1 MNERKAE
8 LLFPSFTHSLFRP
21 LNTLDLLMLVPL
33 AWGAFNGYRKGLLVE
48 IVAVIA
54 FVVAMIVGFKFL
66 AFGIELLSPYISR
79 ELARKL
85 LPWLGFSVIFFP
97 TVMMIN
103 QMGFAIR
110 RSLKYSVLGTFDSVA
125 GATVGIFTWIFGIS
139 VILWLFSYMG
149 VKMPAQQTET
159 ALIYPYIRP
168 IAPKVMDK
176 AAVWVPKGLDAGKKW
191 RTEIVKSERVKE

>member
-1 MNERKAE
+1 MTLIA
-8 LLFPSFTHSLFRP
+8 FTLSLFHYLN
-21 LNTLDLLMLVPL
+21 LNTLDLLMLIPL

-48 IVAVIA
+48 VVAVIA

-79 ELARKL
+79 EIARKI

-97 TVMMIN
+97 TVIMIN

-125 GATVGIFTWIFGIS
+125 GALVGLFTWVFGIS

-149 VKMPAQQTET
+149 IKMPPRQVET
-159 ALIYPYIRP
+159 ALLYPYIRP
-168 IAPKVMDK
+168 IAPNVMNK
-176 AAVWVPKGLDAGKKW
+176 AAVWVPKGLEEGKKW
-191 RTEIVKSERVKE
+191 RAEKIMND

>member
-1 MNERKAE
+1 M
-8 LLFPSFTHSLFRP
+8 
-21 LNTLDLLMLVPL
+21 NTLDLLMLVPL

-79 ELARKL
+79 ELARKI
-85 LPWLGFSVIFFP
+85 LPWLGFSIIFFP
-97 TVMMIN
+97 TVVMIN

-125 GATVGIFTWIFGIS
+125 GATVGVFTWVFGIS

-149 VKMPAQQTET
+149 IKMPARQTET

-191 RTEIVKSERVKE
+191 RTEIVKSETMNE

>member
-1 MNERKAE
+1 MHRSFA
-8 LLFPSFTHSLFRP
+8 LSLFRSLTHSLFRS
-21 LNTLDLLMLVPL
+21 LNTLDLIMLIPL

-66 AFGIELLSPYISR
+66 AFGIDLLSPYISR
-79 ELARKL
+79 EVARKI
-85 LPWLGFSVIFFP
+85 LPWLGFSIIFFP
-97 TVMMIN
+97 TVYMIN

-110 RSLKYSVLGTFDSVA
+110 RSLKFSVLGTFDSVA
-125 GATVGIFTWIFGIS
+125 GAAVGLFTWVFGIS

-149 VKMPAQQTET
+149 VKIPARQLDG
-159 ALIYPYIRP
+159 AFLYPHIRP

-176 AAVWVPKGLDAGKKW
+176 AAVWVPQGIEAGKKW
-191 RTEIVKSERVKE
+191 RASNERR

>member
-1 MNERKAE
+1 
-8 LLFPSFTHSLFRP
+8 
-21 LNTLDLLMLVPL
+21 MLVPL

-54 FVVAMIVGFKFL
+54 FVVAMIIGFKFL
-66 AFGIELLSPYISR
+66 AFGIDLLSPYISR
-79 ELARKL
+79 EIARKL

-97 TVMMIN
+97 TVVMIN

-110 RSLKYSVLGTFDSVA
+110 RSLKYTVLGTFDSVA
-125 GATVGIFTWIFGIS
+125 GATVGVFTWVFGIS

-149 VKMPAQQTET
+149 VKMPARQTEK

-191 RTEIVKSERVKE
+191 RADRSE

>member
-1 MNERKAE
+1 MI
-8 LLFPSFTHSLFRP
+8 
-21 LNTLDLLMLVPL
+21 VPL
-33 AWGAFNGYRKGLLVE
+33 AWGAYNGYRKGLLVE

-79 ELARKL
+79 EIARKI
-85 LPWLGFSVIFFP
+85 LPWMGFSVIFFP
-97 TVMMIN
+97 TVVMIN

-125 GATVGIFTWIFGIS
+125 GAVVGVFTWVFGIS

-149 VKMPAQQTET
+149 VKMPVRQTET
-159 ALIYPYIRP
+159 AFIYPYIRP

-176 AAVWVPKGLDAGKKW
+176 AAVWVPRGLDAGKKW
-191 RTEIVKSERVKE
+191 RAENVKSERVNE